1 MYKRQFHYWLGT
13 AGQGRDLLSGILYG
27 LRISL
32 MVGVGS
38 ALIAG
43 VIGTLLGLLAAY
55 AGGKVDALIMRLVD
69 LILSFPS
76 ILVAM
81 MILAYLCLLYTSRC
95 V

>member
-1 MYKRQFHYWLGT
+1 
-13 AGQGRDLLSGILYG
+13 
-27 LRISL
+27 

-43 VIGTLLGLLAAY
+43 VVGTLLGLLAAY
-55 AGGKVDALIMRLVD
+55 AGGKTDALIMRLVD

-81 MILAYLCLLYTSRC
+81 MILAYLGRA
-95 V
+95 